1 MIFVSTGRRLYR
13 VLAVRR
19 QQTLPYFALVDKDGG
34 IYEDYS
40 RTEWKFH
47 TKHVA
52 AFLTLVFG
60 NDYPYPVLGRAMRY
74 ADWMWADNEIMR
86 AISRNSVSRTEAQRA
101 SRRASDFC

>member
-1 MIFVSTGRRLYR
+1 MIFVSTGRKLYR

-19 QQTLPYFALVDKDGG
+19 TPSESYFALVDRDGDV
-34 IYEDYS
+34 YEDYS
-40 RTEWKFH
+40 RTEWEFH

-60 NDYPYPVLGRAMRY
+60 NNYPYPVAGQTFYL
-74 ADWMWADNEIMR
+74 ADWMWADDEIVR
-86 AISRNSVSRTEAQRA
+86 AISKNSVSRTDAQRA